1 MNKDQK
7 LIAEKYEQILLEA
20 KFCGKCGA
28 PLASPT
34 AKFCTKCGTPVAQ
47 KPTNSTDQAINQT
60 MSNVRQAVNTVGQKQ
75 QQQSQ
80 QAQQQIS
87 NQVSNFQNQVRGMMD
102 ANKQQRQAADQ
113 KSQVTATGQQ
123 SLQPQQ
129 RSQIENPYTQAFPQ
143 LQALAQEFKTKVEQ
157 IKKQVQ
163 SGELKPADGRAQELK
178 ALEDYKKASDQIE
191 GGIFAKLKAGT
202 EQLTR

>member
-7 LIAEKYEQILLEA
+7 LLAEKYNQILLEA

-28 PLASPT
+28 PLASPA

-47 KPTNSTDQAINQT
+47 KPTNSPDQAINQT
-60 MSNVRQAVNTVGQKQ
+60 MSNVRQAVNAVGQKQ

-80 QAQQQIS
+80 QAQQQIG
-87 NQVSNFQNQVRGMMD
+87 NQVSNFQNQVQSMV
-102 ANKQQRQAADQ
+102 NTNNQQRQAADQ
-113 KSQVTATGQQ
+113 KSQVTAQQGQQ
-123 SLQPQQ
+123 SQQ
-129 RSQIENPYTQAFPQ
+129 SSQIENPYVKAFPQ